1 LLALGT
7 LTYGQGLPAGVIE
20 VEMIERARLKREWEK
35 SLPKVTDDASFKRRL
50 EMMEEMEMLEW
61 KEREDEIKKY

>member
-1 LLALGT
+1 
-7 LTYGQGLPAGVIE
+7 
-20 VEMIERARLKREWEK
+20 MIERARLKREWEK

-61 KEREDEIKKY
+61 KEREDEIKKLVLFDLGFKKNDLIFLQR

>member
-1 LLALGT
+1 
-7 LTYGQGLPAGVIE
+7 
-20 VEMIERARLKREWEK
+20 MIERARLKREWEK